1 MQYRMAPHR
10 VQTHIS
16 YRIPHYRVPTAQAA
30 SPTPGEVF
38 YARQIR
44 ANLLLIARIPSA
56 IFCSVLGRGC
66 FQPFA

>member
-38 YARQIR
+38 FNVVEPLSARR
-44 ANLLLIARIPSA
+44 ES
-56 IFCSVLGRGC
+56 
-66 FQPFA
+66 